1 MDVSFIVVLWI
12 IISIAQAINDR
23 KKAPPPP
30 QVPPQDLDFEIP
42 PLANDPNK
50 PAEVEEF
57 EVLNLEE
64 INARRKQLEE
74 RISAGKVKTESES
87 EIVEEKNNAD
97 LDLTPAAVMNSIIM
111 NEILDKPKALRRKKF

>member
-1 MDVSFIVVLWI
+1 MDVSIIVVLWI

-23 KKAPPPP
+23 KKAPPP

-57 EVLNLEE
+57 EVLDLEE